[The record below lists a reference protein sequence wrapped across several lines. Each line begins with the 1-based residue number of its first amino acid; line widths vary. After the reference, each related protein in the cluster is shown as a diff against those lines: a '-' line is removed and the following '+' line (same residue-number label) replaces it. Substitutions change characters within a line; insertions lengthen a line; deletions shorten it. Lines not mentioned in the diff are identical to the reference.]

1 MKIESRLKA
10 STALPK
16 CVLADETPSVLD
28 EEVVVEDELE
38 DELVVEL
45 EVELA
50 LKLDSV
56 ELEGM

>member
-1 MKIESRLKA
+1 MKIESRLNA

-16 CVLADETPSVLD
+16 CVLVEEVPLSVLD
-28 EEVVVEDELE
+28 EEVVVE